1 MRTRTV
7 LPILVIGLLIGSFAS
22 AQVKIGDNPQ
32 TIDPASVLELE
43 STERVL
49 VITRVDS
56 IQMTNINPSRGALV
70 YNTSADCVFYY
81 NGTDWINLCGAD
93 GAVGGLT
100 TDPIVNPQSTIVIT
114 PTPTGG
120 NIEIAASSINSSQ
133 IIDGGI
139 NGIDI
144 QNGSIGRGK
153 LQNSSV
159 DRTKLAENSVGPFAI
174 DNDSIDLADFN
185 NITGFIRDTD
195 LAGLEASVAT
205 NTADIA
211 ADGDTNVGNEI
222 QNLSLTGGNQLS
234 LSLGGGSVT
243 LPTADGSDTNIE
255 AGDNITISGNGTGA
269 TPYVINANDEV
280 DDDTENELITASV
293 VNGTTLTITEGGTT
307 FDIPLGALEGLGG
320 AGGDGGDDNQNLG
333 PATLSAA
340 NLLTINIENGDATSV
355 DLSPL
360 AGGGTGN
367 QTAAQVPVTATPTNY
382 IASTTDVEAH
392 LIGIDA
398 ALALGGGGGN
408 QNLGEVLTQGNDG
421 NASLIKNI
429 LNPVDDQDA
438 ATKSYV
444 DGAIISGGVPLNS
457 GSILVGDNVN
467 AAQPVAISGDATLD
481 NTGALTITEDVI
493 TSLKILNGEVM
504 TDDIANA
511 SVTLAKI
518 QPLTPVPA
526 TDQMLVTTTA
536 GDVKWT
542 PVSTGGGTT
551 ALADQAT
558 ITGNGVA
565 GSEFQV
571 ADGGINTLQLADE
584 AVTSQKIGISEIQTD
599 HIEDFSITTIKIKPL
614 TPAPATNQMLISTT
628 AGDVEW
634 AQIST
639 GGDPTS
645 ITSTETVTVT
655 GTGTETDP
663 YELTSIGGGGSNDQN
678 IQGSLLTGELLTIG
692 IERGSSQ
699 NVDLASFAT
708 ETELAAAITASE
720 ALDDDTS
727 QINELQAVTSSD
739 GSVDVTQNGN
749 DYDLRVAAG
758 GSDAQSIQG
767 SLLTGELLT
776 IGIERGSSQ
785 NVDLA
790 SFATETE
797 LAAAITASEAL
808 DDDTSQINELQAVTS
823 SDGSVDVTQNGND
836 YDLRVAEISG
846 GPLGNIVENSIRQGD
861 IAPDAIGSS
870 ELDADSVGESELKDD
885 AVTTDKIDNNTIVD
899 LDISDIAAIDG
910 LKINPNFGAQVISTT
925 GNIEGNIIRA
935 TGNLVTLTGS
945 IFKGAFNQ
953 HTPDYVFQK
962 YFLGNSELKKS
973 YHFASLEEIEGFVKK
988 YHHLPGIK
996 SAAQVKEDG
1005 VWDLGASNLQNLEKI
1020 EELFLHTIEQE
1031 KKIEQ
1036 LQSEKETL
1044 SDELKSLRNDLNEIK
1059 AMLKKSK

>member
-382 IASTTDVEAH
+382 IASTADVEAH

-749 DYDLRVAAG
+749 DYDLRVA
-758 GSDAQSIQG
+758 
-767 SLLTGELLT
+767 
-776 IGIERGSSQ
+776 
-785 NVDLA
+785 
-790 SFATETE
+790 
-797 LAAAITASEAL
+797 
-808 DDDTSQINELQAVTS
+808 
-823 SDGSVDVTQNGND
+823 
-836 YDLRVAEISG
+836 EISG